1 MSIFTKK
8 FFSLETEVFGMD
20 LSDLSIKVMQIE
32 KDGKIDRVKGF
43 SCVEVPPGVF
53 QDGKVLNQEK
63 AIFFIQEAL
72 KRSAPE
78 KIKTKKVFCSL
89 PESKVF
95 LRLISIPNLK
105 EEEAAEAI
113 KWEMEANIPLPID
126 QVYYDW
132 QFVDGGVGE
141 KQNVLTVAT
150 EKKIV
155 DDLMEVFKKAG
166 LEIYGLEVES
176 MASARSLIAQNE
188 KEKPINS
195 LIIDLGSQRT
205 SFIIVVS
212 GIACFTSS
220 IPFSSDGIND
230 AITKSLGIDAREAD
244 KIKLSQGIEV
254 ADASNPIYK
263 TIQYLLENLVS
274 EIEKT
279 MDFYGETF
287 NGFPSI
293 EKIIFSGGGSNIKGL
308 TTFLEKRL
316 GKKTEMGNPWVNLDL
331 GKKEP
336 IIDSVNSIRYSTAI
350 GLAIRGE
357 NYEKQN

>member
-1 MSIFTKK
+1 MSFLTKK
-8 FFSLETEVFGMD
+8 IISLETEVFGMD
-20 LSDLSIKVMQIE
+20 LSDLSIKVMQVE

-53 QDGKVLNQEK
+53 DDGKIINREK
-63 AIFFIQEAL
+63 AIFFIQEAV
-72 KRSAPE
+72 KKSSPG
-78 KIKTKKVFCSL
+78 KIRTKKVFCSL

-95 LRLISIPNLK
+95 LRLISVPSLK

-132 QFVDGGVGE
+132 QFVDGRVGE

-155 DDLMEVFKKAG
+155 DDLMEVFKEAG
-166 LEIYGLEVES
+166 LEVYGLEVES
-176 MASARSLIAQNE
+176 TASARSLVAQKE
-188 KEKPINS
+188 KEVPVNS
-195 LIIDLGSQRT
+195 LIIDLGSRRT
-205 SFIIVVS
+205 SFIIVVG

-230 AITKSLGIDAREAD
+230 AITKSLSIDVREAD

-254 ADASNPIYK
+254 TDASNPIYK
-263 TIQYLLENLVS
+263 SIQYLLENLVS

-279 MDFYGETF
+279 LDFYSETF
-287 NGFPSI
+287 SSFPSI
-293 EKIIFSGGGSNIKGL
+293 EKIILSGGGSNIKGF
-308 TTFLEKRL
+308 TNFLEKKL
-316 GKKTEMGNPWVNLDL
+316 GKKAEIGNPWVNFNL
-331 GKKEP
+331 GKSEP
-336 IIDSVNSIRYSTAI
+336 IIDNVNSVRYSTVI
-350 GLAIRGE
+350 GLALRGE
-357 NYEKQN
+357 NYENQT